1 MLKYRMIYSYI
12 HLLQDKLALDLVT
25 SKLSDGTWEG
35 TAYIPY
41 SYFPPLVTK
50 FNAYA
55 IHGEGNSR
63 TYEALYPSSGLAE
76 PDL

>member
-1 MLKYRMIYSYI
+1 MIYSYI
-12 HLLQDKLALDLVT
+12 CLLQDKLALDLVT
-25 SKLSDGTWEG
+25 SKLSDGTWKG

-41 SYFPPLVTK
+41 SYFPPSVTK

-55 IHGEGNSR
+55 IHGEGNNR